1 MTSLGKPLAQHLLAH
16 LDAFN
21 WLMDVTPGKPRPPSA
36 VETAHA
42 RRTDLAS
49 LNAHTCRDIGMSA
62 GDATGISSHQPDLP
76 FFMQAGFK

>member
-21 WLMDVTPGKPRPPSA
+21 WLMDVTPGKPRAPSA
-36 VETAHA
+36 VDIAHA
-42 RRTDLAS
+42 RRAEVAS
-49 LNAHTCRDIGMSA
+49 IDHTTQCDIGISA
-62 GDATGISSHQPDLP
+62 EDATGISTYQAALP